1 MASKQARKIQRK
13 RRVRAQVIGSA
24 QRPRLSVFRGSKTI
38 SLQLIDDRTGTTL
51 ASARDGELEASLL
64 KKPKTERAKAV
75 GTLLAQRA
83 HAAGIVRVVFDRGGN
98 RYHGRVS
105 AAADGAREGGLEF

>member
-1 MASKQARKIQRK
+1 MRE
-13 RRVRAQVIGSA
+13 
-24 QRPRLSVFRGSKTI
+24 T
-38 SLQLIDDRTGTTL
+38 
-51 ASARDGELEASLL
+51 GELEASLL

-105 AAADGAREGGLEF
+105 AAADGAREGAWNFNYTYGRPETKTAAAGSSIRRTRI